1 MPGRAHRFI
10 GLLLRLFP
18 EDFRADY
25 GHEIRTAFFDQ
36 HRNTRGWCRF
46 RLWLDTLADFSA
58 GAFKEHWTMTL
69 TDLRISIRRQWLQPG
84 FTAVAILS
92 LALGI
97 GANTSI
103 FSVIHATL
111 LTPLPFREASRL
123 VMMWSRQAGTEFRS
137 SVYTADLVDWR
148 KMARSFEQMEMVT
161 GLSRGTVTGGGA
173 YPERVGLQNVT
184 PGYFPML
191 GLKPVIGRYFSEE
204 EVLGREEQVAVL
216 AESYWRRRFGADPG
230 VLGKNLVLN
239 GAARTIVG
247 VAPTEYRAGIL
258 SGGVDIILPIDL
270 SPASEWVQR
279 QVRWVL
285 AVGRLKEGVRM
296 EQAQVEMETIAA
308 RLEKAYPD
316 SNKNWT
322 VFLEPLKDA
331 VALSWRLVLIPLMA
345 AVGFVL
351 LIACAN
357 VASLL
362 LARAATRRRE
372 LALRSALGA
381 SRNRLVRE
389 LLADAV
395 VLAVPGAVLG
405 LAVALGGMRLFL
417 FFHGDFEQA
426 ERLGLSWPVL
436 GFTAG
441 IALLTSVLAGVMPA
455 WQASRTDVV
464 DALKEGGRGSAGGP
478 RTVVRNG
485 LVVVEIA
492 LAVILLIGA
501 GLMLQTVRRIQA
513 VPLGFDPE
521 RIVTVRLDVSGKRY
535 TSLAP
540 KQDIDMRYVEPA
552 VTQFYDQLLEQVR
565 SQRWVKQAALASAFP
580 LAPNGASGGAFTI
593 LGRPDPPPQER
604 PAAQFNCVSDGY
616 FSILRIPVLRGR
628 EIALSDRG
636 SAPWVAVVN
645 ETFAKRFFADKDPI
659 GEQILIR
666 TTADEQPRRIVGIV
680 ADHKRNAQRI
690 PPAPEIYMSLAQ
702 QPRLIRGNFQGLR
715 LRPTLAVR
723 GSLDV
728 SAADAAIRKIAG
740 GLDPDLPVIDP
751 ELLATYVERHSG
763 LQRFY
768 LRLLSLFAG
777 LALIL
782 AAIGVY
788 GLMHYAVAD
797 RTHEIGIRMALGA
810 RRSDVLRMILHR
822 GVVLALTGLL
832 IGIAGSLAATR
843 LIERFLW
850 NVQRT
855 DVVTMAAVAA
865 VMIAVT
871 TGACY
876 IPARRAMAVDP
887 MQALRQD

>member
-69 TDLRISIRRQWLQPG
+69 TDLRISIRRQRLQPG
-84 FTAVAILS
+84 FSAVAILS

-111 LTPLPFREASRL
+111 LAPLPFHEPSRM
-123 VMMWSRQAGTEFRS
+123 VMMWGRPAGTEFRGT
-137 SVYTADLVDWR
+137 VYTADLVDWR
-148 KMARSFEQMEMVT
+148 KMAKSFKQMEMAT
-161 GLSRGTVTGGGA
+161 GMSRSTVTGGGS
-173 YPERVGLQNVT
+173 PERVGTQNVT
-184 PGYFPML
+184 PGFFPML
-191 GLKPVIGRYFSEE
+191 GLKPVIGRYFVED
-204 EVLGREEQVAVL
+204 EVLSREEGLVL
-216 AESYWRRRFGADPG
+216 LTESYWRSRYGADPG
-230 VLGKNLVLN
+230 VLGKSIVLN
-239 GAARTIVG
+239 GLGRTIVG
-247 VAPTEYRAGIL
+247 VVPADYRAGFL
-258 SGGVDIILPIDL
+258 SEGVDVILPIDL

-285 AVGRLKEGVRM
+285 AIGRLKDGVRI
-296 EQAQVEMETIAA
+296 EQAQAEMQTIA
-308 RLEKAYPD
+308 RQLEETYRE
-316 SNKNWT
+316 SNKDLT
-322 VFLEPLKDA
+322 VFLEPLGDA
-331 VALSWRLVLIPLMA
+331 LGTSWRLILMPLMA

-357 VASLL
+357 VANLL

-389 LLADAV
+389 LLADGV
-395 VLAVPGAVLG
+395 VLAIPGALLG
-405 LAVALGGMRLFL
+405 LAVALGGIRVFL
-417 FFHGDFEQA
+417 YFYGNFAQP

-441 IALLTSVLAGVMPA
+441 VALLTALLAGVIPA
-455 WQASRTDVV
+455 WQASRADVV
-464 DALKEGGRGSAGGP
+464 DALKEGGRGSAGGH
-478 RTVVRNG
+478 RTLVRNG
-485 LVVVEIA
+485 LVVVEMA
-492 LAVILLIGA
+492 LAVILLVGA
-501 GLMLQTVRRIQA
+501 GLMLQTIRRIHA
-513 VPLGFDPE
+513 VPLGFEPE
-521 RIVTVRLDVSGKRY
+521 SIVTVRLDVSGTRY

-540 KQDIDMRYVEPA
+540 KQDIDMRYVEPT
-552 VTQFYDQLLEQVR
+552 VTQFYDQVLEQVR
-565 SQRWVKQAALASAFP
+565 SQPWVKQAALASAFP
-580 LAPNGASGGAFTI
+580 LTPSGAGGGTFSI
-593 LGRPDPPPQER
+593 PGRPDPPPQER
-604 PAAQFNCVSDGY
+604 SQAQFNCVSDGY
-616 FSILRIPVLRGR
+616 FSILRIPVLKGR
-628 EIALSDRG
+628 EIAASDRFSG
-636 SAPWVAVVN
+636 PWVAVVN
-645 ETFAKRFFADKDPI
+645 EAFVRKFLPGVDPI
-659 GEQILIR
+659 GQQILIR
-666 TTADEQPRRIVGIV
+666 TTTQEQTRKIVGVV
-680 ADHKRNAQRI
+680 ADHRRYAQRI
-690 PPAPEIYMSLAQ
+690 PPAPEIYMSYAQ

-715 LRPTLAVR
+715 LRPMLAIR

-728 SAADAAIRKIAG
+728 PGVDAAVRKITG
-740 GLDPDLPVIDP
+740 GLDPDLPIIDP
-751 ELLATYVERHSG
+751 ALLTKYVDQHSG
-763 LQRFY
+763 MQRFY
-768 LRLLSLFAG
+768 FRLLGLFAA
-777 LALIL
+777 LALML
-782 AAIGVY
+782 AAVGVY

-797 RTHEIGIRMALGA
+797 RTHEIGIRLALGA
-810 RRSDVLRMILHR
+810 RRSDVLRMVLSR
-822 GVVLALTGLL
+822 GVVLALVGLL
-832 IGIAGSLAATR
+832 AGIAGSLAATR
-843 LIERFLW
+843 LLERFLW

-865 VMIAVT
+865 VMIAVA